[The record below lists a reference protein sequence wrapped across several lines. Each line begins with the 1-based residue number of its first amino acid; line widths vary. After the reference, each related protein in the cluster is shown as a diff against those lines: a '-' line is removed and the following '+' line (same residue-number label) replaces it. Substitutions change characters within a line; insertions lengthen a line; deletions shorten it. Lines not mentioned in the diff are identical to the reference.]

1 MSKFSGE
8 LLPELAALV
17 REFSLPLLRCPRE
30 YHAALRE
37 LGLQDWP
44 ELKAKLSTNG
54 AEEVMVYLL
63 SYLDAC
69 RLEVEAKDNYMNGSN
84 ISTLMLWSKAYHNKF
99 KVRTELFKRL

>member
-17 REFSLPLLRCPRE
+17 REFSLPLLRYPRE
-30 YHAALRE
+30 YKEALQE

-54 AEEVMVYLL
+54 AEEVMVYLQ

-69 RLEVEAKDNYMNGSN
+69 RMEIQAKHDYMSGSN
-84 ISTLMLWSKAYHNKF
+84 ISTLMLWAKVYHNKH
-99 KVRTELFKRL
+99 KTCTELIAKL